1 MNVVRPS
8 WFQVYVFANTII
20 RVCAFPRTVSC
31 EVVVFH
37 PPPVA
42 EPMPSCTCAIIEHRV
57 SNADSHTLFP
67 ADHSKHSTPL
77 HAIQYSLVNCM
88 YTCRLN
94 SRNSC
99 VYWAQGV
106 AKQAEYILIDC
117 F

>member
-8 WFQVYVFANTII
+8 WFQAYVFANTIV
-20 RVCAFPRTVSC
+20 RVCLFPRTVSC

-42 EPMPSCTCAIIEHRV
+42 EPMPSCTCAIVEHRFQTQT
-57 SNADSHTLFP
+57 SIHYFP
-67 ADHSKHSTPL
+67 AYHSKHSTPL
-77 HAIQYSLVNCM
+77 RAIQYSLVNCM

-94 SRNSC
+94 SRNLC

-106 AKQAEYILIDC
+106 AKQAEYISIDC